1 MKEKQTPESKI
12 RDEANI
18 AETLEDVLEDALER
32 KRKDFG
38 LACMCLFMRLQPT
51 PVSELGELVEMLK
64 KLPAVEM
71 ANGLATAAFLGVS
84 DPSDGAGANV

>member
-71 ANGLATAAFLGVS
+71 GLATAAFLGGVS

>member
-1 MKEKQTPESKI
+1 
-12 RDEANI
+12 
-18 AETLEDVLEDALER
+18 
-32 KRKDFG
+32 
-38 LACMCLFMRLQPT
+38 MCLFMRLQPT

-71 ANGLATAAFLGVS
+71 GLATAAFLGGVS